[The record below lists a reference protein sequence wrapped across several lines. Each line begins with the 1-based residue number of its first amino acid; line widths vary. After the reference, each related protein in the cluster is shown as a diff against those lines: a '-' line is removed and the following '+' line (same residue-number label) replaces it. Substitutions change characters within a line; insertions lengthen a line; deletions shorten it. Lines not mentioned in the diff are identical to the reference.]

1 MKRYIPTAVLAVL
14 LVLLCSGSM
23 VTGRGPYFSDV
34 EESDPNYPY
43 IVELAQT
50 GVMPGYGDDTFG
62 VYEYVSRRE
71 VMEQIL
77 AAVGAEDKP
86 LAEAAVEHKLVYT
99 FDAGSLDEPVT
110 RLETAQMAAR
120 ALDLLPMA
128 GESPYADCDDGYV
141 VKLWEKGV
149 WDSGENFRP
158 GEAMTRGELA
168 GLLWHMTRAE
178 VSVEAF
184 RYNNYWVEQLE
195 GVPEY
200 GYDPAGFV
208 TDENGANYIGP
219 GYTVLRGVDVS
230 GFQGDIDWERVKAD
244 GMDFAIIRAGGRFI
258 NSGKLYDDSY
268 FRGNVEG
275 ALAAG
280 LQVGVYYF
288 SQAINAVEGVEE
300 AEYVLSCLEGY
311 DITMPVVIDWEYLDG
326 NDARTY
332 GVEPAEVTAAVKAFC
347 DRIREAGYEPMVYL
361 NGYCGYIK
369 MDLRELADVK
379 FWYAQYSQTPV
390 FEYHFDMW
398 QYTAQGRVD
407 GIEGEVDMNLYF
419 VPKT

>member
-1 MKRYIPTAVLAVL
+1 MKRYIPTAILAVL
-14 LVLLCSGSM
+14 LIVLLSASM

-34 EESDPNYPY
+34 DENDPNYPY

-62 VYEYVSRRE
+62 AYEAATCRE
-71 VMEQIL
+71 VMEAIL
-77 AAVGAEDKP
+77 TAIGANVQPLEEAAVG
-86 LAEAAVEHKLVYT
+86 HKLVYT
-99 FDAGSLDEPVT
+99 FDAERLDEPVT
-110 RLETAQMAAR
+110 RLETAQMTAR
-120 ALDLLPMA
+120 ALELLPMA

-141 VKLWEKGV
+141 VKLWEKGI
-149 WDSGENFRP
+149 WDSGETFRP
-158 GEAMTRGELA
+158 GEPMTRGELA
-168 GLLWHMTRAE
+168 GLLWHIARAD
-178 VSVEAF
+178 VSVDAF
-184 RYNNYWVEQLE
+184 RYNNYWVERLE
-195 GVPEY
+195 GVPAY
-200 GYDPAGFV
+200 SYDPAGFV
-208 TDENGANYIGP
+208 TGENGPGYIGP

-244 GMDFAIIRAGGRFI
+244 GIEFAVIRVGGRFI

-288 SQAINAVEGVEE
+288 SQAINAGEGVEE

-311 DITMPVVIDWEYLDG
+311 DITLPVVIDWEYLDG
-326 NDARTY
+326 SDARTY

-379 FWYAQYSQTPV
+379 FWYAQYSEVPT
-390 FEYHFDMW
+390 FAYHFAMW
-398 QYTAQGRVD
+398 QYTAQGQVD
-407 GIEGEVDMNLYF
+407 GIAGEVDLNLYF
-419 VPKT
+419 IPEE